1 MVKHHVVKFISLCV
15 LVITLNSSVDGQSQP
30 DDSTEEPTKTG
41 SIKGRVVNESGQP
54 LANVSVSVR
63 AYGAIGQSRITTS
76 DSDGNFKVGD
86 LDPVG
91 YLVTASAPSYTTPPR
106 DPNNPQVTYYR
117 VGDSVRLE
125 LVKGGV
131 ITGIVT
137 KPSGE
142 PIVAVRVRAQMIRDA
157 NGLPPRYWPVIN
169 ERTTDD
175 RGVYRIY
182 GLVPGTYVVSAGGGA
197 SLRFN
202 RTAYDTDAPTYAP
215 SSTRNDAVEIAVATN
230 QEVANVDIRYRSEP
244 GHAVSGFARG
254 PAGISAPSAFQIS
267 LMSVQNG
274 ITQSSY
280 STYQPPGSSGFAIY
294 GVADGDYD
302 ATALISVPE
311 TGWSISDPKRIKVKG
326 ADITGLELITK
337 PLGSIKGRVVLEESK
352 TPECKGKLRPSFV
365 EMLVTAWHNEKSV
378 AKDRP
383 QFMFAYG
390 SPTVPDKQGDFT
402 LRNLAAGEYRFG
414 ARFFARYWYLQ
425 SITLPSSTNA
435 ASRSSNSPL
444 DKAKNWTAVKS
455 GAQISG
461 LTITLAEGAASLRG
475 SIRSSEGETIPARI
489 NVHLV
494 PAEKE
499 KAEDV
504 LRFFTVTVEADR
516 KFLVSNVPPGRYL
529 AFAAVVADNESTAIS
544 KLRLP
549 DEVEA
554 RVKLRREAEAAK
566 NEIELKPCQNLSD
579 YQLTLKEPTR
589 VSRPD

>member
-15 LVITLNSSVDGQSQP
+15 LVITLNNSVDGQSQP

-41 SIKGRVVNESGQP
+41 AIKGRVVNESGQP

-425 SITLPSSTNA
+425 SITLPLSTNA

-455 GAQISG
+455 GDQISG

>member
-1 MVKHHVVKFISLCV
+1 VKHHVVKFIGLFV
-15 LVITLNSSVDGQSQP
+15 LVIILNSSVDGQSQP
-30 DDSTEEPTKTG
+30 DDGTEEPTKT
-41 SIKGRVVNESGQP
+41 SAIKGRVVNESGQP

-63 AYGAIGQSRITTS
+63 AYGAVGQSRITTT

-91 YLVTASAPSYTTPPR
+91 YLVAASAPSYTTPPR

-137 KPSGE
+137 TQTGE
-142 PIVAVRVRAQMIRDA
+142 PVVAVRVRAQMIRDA
-157 NGLPPRYWPVIN
+157 NGRPPRYWPIIN

-182 GLVPGTYVVSAGGGA
+182 GLVPGTYVVLAGGGA

-215 SSTRNDAVEIAVATN
+215 SSTRNDAAEITVGAG
-230 QEVANVDIRYRSEP
+230 QEISNVDIRHRGEP
-244 GHAVSGFARG
+244 GYAVSGFARG

-280 STYQPPGSSGFAIY
+280 SVYQPPGSSGFAIY

-302 ATALISVPE
+302 ATALVSVPE
-311 TGWSISDPKRIKVKG
+311 AGWSVSDPKRIKVKG
-326 ADITGLELITK
+326 ADVTGLELITK
-337 PLGSIKGRVVLEESK
+337 PLGSIKGRVVLEEARTS
-352 TPECKGKLRPSFV
+352 ECKGKLRPSFA
-365 EMLVTAWHNEKSV
+365 EMLVTPWHNEKNE

-383 QFMFAYG
+383 QFMFSYG
-390 SPTVPDKQGDFT
+390 APSVPDKQGDFT
-402 LRNLAAGEYRFG
+402 LRNLAAGEYRFS

-425 SITLPSSTNA
+425 SITLPAPANA
-435 ASRSSNSPL
+435 TSKPSNSSL
-444 DKAKNWTAVKS
+444 DKARNWTVVKS
-455 GAQISG
+455 GDQISN
-461 LTITLAEGAASLRG
+461 LTITLAEGAASVRG
-475 SIRSSEGETIPARI
+475 SVQPAKGETLPARI
-489 NVHLV
+489 NVHLI

-499 KAEDV
+499 KADDV
-504 LRFFTVTVEADR
+504 LRFFAVIAESDR
-516 KFLVSNVPPGRYL
+516 KFSVSNVPPGRYFV
-529 AFAAVVADNESTAIS
+529 FATVVTDNESATIS

-554 RVKLRREAEAAK
+554 RGKLRLQAEAAK
-566 NEIELKPCQNLSD
+566 TEIELKPCQNLID